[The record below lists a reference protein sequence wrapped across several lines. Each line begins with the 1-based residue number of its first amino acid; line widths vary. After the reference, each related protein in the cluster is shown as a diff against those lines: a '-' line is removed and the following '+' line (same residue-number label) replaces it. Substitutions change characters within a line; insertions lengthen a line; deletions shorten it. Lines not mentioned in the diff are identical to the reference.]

1 MSDEELDKRVKDLSV
16 YARVTLKI
24 KFELFNHGN
33 VLALL

>member
-16 YARVTLKI
+16 YATLKI